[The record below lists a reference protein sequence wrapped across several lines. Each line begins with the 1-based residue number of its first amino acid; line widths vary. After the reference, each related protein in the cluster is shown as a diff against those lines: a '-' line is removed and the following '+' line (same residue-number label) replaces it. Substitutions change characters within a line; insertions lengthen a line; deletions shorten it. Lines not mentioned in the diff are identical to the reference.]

1 MKSRS
6 KSRPPDHRPHRL
18 GFAKPQLEL
27 LEDRLQP
34 SIVFGGQEWAFLAAD
49 SLEADPSLAAKHA
62 GDVQHLPLVSGQEQH
77 KPLPTPAAAPV
88 SGGDQH
94 SAYGAVAQP
103 AMPIQSAQQSSQN
116 AAPPVANASAALA
129 ASGKDHAPSA
139 VSGMPTTVS
148 RSLGAVPLTQL
159 QVGINISIQQSL
171 LTPAA
176 THAVPQQI
184 HPDSSQ
190 NWATYITGTNYTATG
205 QAVTVD
211 VNGNAYVTGAV
222 NEGTGKQ
229 AFVAVYD
236 SNGDT
241 PPIFFATFQAVDVG
255 LNGDPVVHFNN
266 SEGTGIA
273 LDGSGNIYIVGTAT
287 NPQTRGQEAFVMR
300 FDSTGNVNQP
310 YALDPNYGIGFNS
323 EGINLNTGQL
333 EYLNVNGNGI
343 VVGPDGTATIV
354 GTGNFQDALTGQI
367 RQDIFLAQI
376 NPDGTIP
383 LLGDGQTPY
392 AFGFAPGS
400 FGNDSQGNALFTS
413 SLGNGIALS
422 PDGSTGYISGTG
434 NTPGGSSD
442 GFVLSFTL
450 ANPVSGNQLTGFTLN
465 GAAQVLASNDG
476 PVTGNGIAVG
486 ADGTVYQGGTYTYQE
501 NGQTSPYPYAVS
513 WMNDLS
519 TYVNQGLDDSLPG
532 GTGTGISVD
541 PAGNVY
547 LTGSGFDSAGS
558 QRAFVDF
565 LQAGGGQQFSVNDT
579 YLTGQS
585 PTGSGTE
592 AGWGVAYSAANN
604 SVFLVGDT
612 NSSNLSTDSTTL
624 NGSQDAFLASVGNF
638 GT

>member
-1 MKSRS
+1 M
-6 KSRPPDHRPHRL
+6 
-18 GFAKPQLEL
+18 
-27 LEDRLQP
+27 
-34 SIVFGGQEWAFLAAD
+34 
-49 SLEADPSLAAKHA
+49 
-62 GDVQHLPLVSGQEQH
+62 
-77 KPLPTPAAAPV
+77 
-88 SGGDQH
+88 
-94 SAYGAVAQP
+94 
-103 AMPIQSAQQSSQN
+103 
-116 AAPPVANASAALA
+116 
-129 ASGKDHAPSA
+129 
-139 VSGMPTTVS
+139 
-148 RSLGAVPLTQL
+148 GAVPLTQL
-159 QVGINISIQQSL
+159 SVNVNVITQQNQLS
-171 LTPAA
+171 PVA

-190 NWATYITGTNYTATG
+190 NWVTYITGTNYVATG

-211 VNGNAYVTGAV
+211 INGNAYVTGAV

-241 PPIFFATFQAVDVG
+241 PPIFFTTFQAVDVG
-255 LNGDPVVHFNN
+255 LNGDSVVHYNN

-273 LDGSGNIYIVGTAT
+273 LDGSGNIYVVGTAT

-310 YALDPNYGIGFNS
+310 YVLDTTYGDGFNS
-323 EGINLNTGQL
+323 VGINLQTL
-333 EYLNVNGNGI
+333 AEEPLNVQGNGI
-343 VVGPDGTATIV
+343 VVAPDGTATII
-354 GTGNFQDALTGQI
+354 GTGNFQDPLTGQI
-367 RQDIFLAQI
+367 HQDVFLAQI

-383 LLGDGQTPY
+383 LLRDGQTYY
-392 AFGFAPGS
+392 AFGFAPAS
-400 FGNDSQGNALFTS
+400 FGNDSQGNPLFTS
-413 SLGNGIALS
+413 LLGNGIAVS

-434 NTPGGSSD
+434 NTPSASSD
-442 GFVLSFTL
+442 SFVLSFTL
-450 ANPVSGNQLTGFTLN
+450 ASPVGGNQLTGFTLN

-532 GTGTGISVD
+532 GTGTGIAVD

-565 LQAGGGQQFSVNDT
+565 LQAGGGQQFGVNDT

-585 PTGSGTE
+585 PSGSGQE

-612 NSSNLSTDSTTL
+612 SSSNLSTDSTTL
-624 NGSQDAFLASVGNF
+624 NGTQDAFLANTGNF